1 MLSIFRHVIEF
12 LMDQFALLISKT
24 VSFSVDQTLDAS
36 KLININE
43 LLIVSVEVDGIE
55 IGVEKLIIQEVLTSL
70 VYL

>member
-1 MLSIFRHVIEF
+1 
-12 LMDQFALLISKT
+12 MDQFALLIGKT
-24 VSFSVDQTLDAS
+24 VSFSVDQTLDAG

>member
-1 MLSIFRHVIEF
+1 
-12 LMDQFALLISKT
+12 MDQFALLISKT